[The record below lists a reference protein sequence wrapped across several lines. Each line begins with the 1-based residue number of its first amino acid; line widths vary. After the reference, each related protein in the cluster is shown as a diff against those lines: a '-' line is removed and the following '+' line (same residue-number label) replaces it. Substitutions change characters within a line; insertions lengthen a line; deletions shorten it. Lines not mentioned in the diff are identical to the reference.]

1 MKLILVS
8 AILLF
13 YHNHCVNSYAII
25 DVISDKMNQFS
36 HSIKVAFK
44 SFRVKMKDFFFPD
57 MINKKET
64 DLPLTNYRKS
74 RTNKAFSDFVDE
86 MAAESETESPE
97 YLTLKSDPTA
107 LMSTPQLA
115 TLHGKRIESHIVL
128 TKDGY
133 FLTLHR
139 LISPCRRDGD
149 KSYCNNET
157 VLLHHGLLGSSADWI
172 LLGSDDSLPY
182 ILSNL
187 GYDVWMA
194 NARGNYYSRGH
205 TSKQVDSTDFWK
217 FSWHEMG
224 YYDLPAV
231 IEYMKTVKNTSSKI
245 NYIGYSMGASAF
257 LVLLSS
263 LPQYSS
269 SFKLAIFLAPLAF
282 LSNTEGPLRIL
293 RAMAFNP
300 PMHLLKLL
308 GNGEFIPKRKV
319 PHWISNKYCQGPELF
334 CCNPLFFFAGAIPS
348 DTEYLDRSFLA
359 RLMYHVPAGG
369 STNTVLH
376 YAQLIKTGKFHKFN
390 YETEEYPLSQ
400 ISVPIA
406 LISSTDDT
414 LATVADVLRLYF
426 SIQKPIDHYVIH
438 DKNLNHTDFIW
449 GHNAAELVF
458 GKVVDFLTTG
468 LYFNTTRINEV

>member
-1 MKLILVS
+1 
-8 AILLF
+8 
-13 YHNHCVNSYAII
+13 
-25 DVISDKMNQFS
+25 
-36 HSIKVAFK
+36 
-44 SFRVKMKDFFFPD
+44 MKDLFFPD
-57 MINKKET
+57 MINTKET
-64 DLPLTNYRKS
+64 ELPLTNYRKS
-74 RTNKAFSDFVDE
+74 RTSKAFSDFVDE

-172 LLGSDDSLPY
+172 LL
-182 ILSNL
+182 
-187 GYDVWMA
+187 
-194 NARGNYYSRGH
+194 
-205 TSKQVDSTDFWK
+205 
-217 FSWHEMG
+217 
-224 YYDLPAV
+224 
-231 IEYMKTVKNTSSKI
+231 
-245 NYIGYSMGASAF
+245 
-257 LVLLSS
+257 
-263 LPQYSS
+263 
-269 SFKLAIFLAPLAF
+269 APLAF

-300 PMHLLKLL
+300 PLHLLKLL

-319 PHWISNKYCQGPELF
+319 PYWISSKYCHGPELF

-438 DKNLNHTDFIW
+438 DRNLNHTDFIW